1 MENTLQKWSTSEKLV
16 FRFAFLLLG
25 LFMVF
30 FNNGTLPMFYAIMK
44 YPLSLLHVFIPW
56 LGKAWLK
63 LPYPITEFTNGSGD
77 TTYDYVVLLC
87 VAVVAAVGTIVW
99 SILDR
104 SRTNY
109 NRLFYW
115 LSVAVR
121 FYVGIMLINY
131 GMVKVVQLQFPAPN
145 LFRLITTYGESSP
158 MGLAWTFLGFSKGYN
173 LFMGVAEVSAGLLFF
188 RKTVTLGAIIS
199 LMTTVNVMAVNY
211 FYDVPVKIISTALV
225 VMCLFL
231 LAPNFVRLFN
241 FFVRGHGTT
250 LRTLASPVV
259 AKKWKNI
266 AKYTLKYLLIAFVV
280 FGSVWEVVSLRPVYG
295 RDAPKSLLYGAYEV
309 ETFVKNGQTIP
320 KETERADRWKMLLL
334 ERPGEAAIK
343 MPNGEYSYP
352 FARIDTAKRKMIF
365 STSKEMTSPSTLDYR
380 LPDSNKLWLKG
391 VLFGDSVEI
400 TLKKMRFELT
410 ERKLDWI
417 NERPYNR

>member
-1 MENTLQKWSTSEKLV
+1 MENTLQKWSTLERLV

-30 FNNGTLPMFYAIMK
+30 FNNGTLPMFYVIMK

-77 TTYDYVVLLC
+77 TTYDFVVLLC
-87 VAVVAAVGTIVW
+87 VAVLALVGTLVW
-99 SILDR
+99 SLLDR
-104 SRTNY
+104 KRTNY

-121 FYVGIMLINY
+121 FYVGAMLINY

-145 LFRLITTYGESSP
+145 LFRLVTTYGESSP

-173 LFMGVAEVSAGLLFF
+173 LFMGIAEVSAGLLFF
-188 RKTVTLGAIIS
+188 RKTVTLGTIIS
-199 LMTTVNVMAVNY
+199 LMTTANIMAVNY
-211 FYDVPVKIISTALV
+211 FYDVPVKIVTTALV

-241 FFVRGHGTT
+241 FFVRGHGAT
-250 LRTLASPVV
+250 LRTLESPVV
-259 AKKWKNI
+259 VKKWKRI
-266 AKYTLKYLLIAFVV
+266 TKYSLKYLLIAFIVI
-280 FGSVWEVVSLRPVYG
+280 GSIWKVVSLRSVYG

-309 ETFVKNGQTIP
+309 ETFIKNGQTIP
-320 KETERADRWKMLLL
+320 KETERADRWKMLIL
-334 ERPGEAAIK
+334 ESPDEAAIK

-352 FARIDTAKRKMIF
+352 FVRIDTAKKKMVF
-365 STSKEMTSPSTLDYR
+365 SITEDMKAPSTLDYR

-410 ERKLDWI
+410 ERQLNWI